1 MTSNSEVAAVANLF
15 AGRNPNVGQSR
26 SLFIL
31 VFHHLR
37 YLRYLRSPLIIVIFR
52 QFTLQQSN
60 DPRVSQLTGPL
71 HRLISGTNH
80 QHTCLAAGKLAA
92 PAGNIM
98 DVWFCMMYNWDI
110 EQLYVITC
118 DNCWVSMFVYCFGT
132 WKNHGKTSIRC
143 WRGKIALQR
152 IPGGKCGTLANVPT
166 HGVPNPCYH
175 LVMTNIAV
183 GKSPFLIGK
192 PSIKGAFSMA
202 MLNNQRVSFAR
213 TRTLRIK
220 FRFEPPASDHCSGVQ
235 SLQDKVMAANW
246 RASDV
251 TFCRSQAATVMSLLP
266 SWYMRP

>member
-31 VFHHLR
+31 VFHH
-37 YLRYLRSPLIIVIFR
+37 LRYLRSPLIIVIFR

-143 WRGKIALQR
+143 WRGR
-152 IPGGKCGTLANVPT
+152 
-166 HGVPNPCYH
+166 
-175 LVMTNIAV
+175 
-183 GKSPFLIGK
+183 SPF
-192 PSIKGAFSMA
+192 KGSLVGSVGRYRTSPRMESPI
-202 MLNNQRVSFAR
+202 RVIIWLWL
-213 TRTLRIK
+213 T
-220 FRFEPPASDHCSGVQ
+220 
-235 SLQDKVMAANW
+235 
-246 RASDV
+246 
-251 TFCRSQAATVMSLLP
+251 
-266 SWYMRP
+266 